1 MAKDKSKTPAR
12 SVKPSRAQDTGPA
25 QPSWRKPPVRSRK
38 QLRQMRSTA
47 PAVKSTK
54 PICSW
59 SQISEGS
66 AASLRS
72 RPIAAGDA
80 RRPRA
85 IARRVLMLVLAVS
98 LTFGLIQLLH
108 LPQLTVSATSTQIGG
123 VQRITRQQIYEASG
137 IEGRSIFLV
146 QPDNIAA
153 AVSQLDGIAKAQ
165 VHVRLPNQVLI
176 DVQERVPFVAWQAS
190 QDGVITTIWL
200 TSDGAV
206 VPQTGQVPPLTL
218 KDQTQ
223 ELPEVG
229 SAQASMLLKSLVAL
243 RDAQPDVT
251 EATYSNNEGLS
262 FRTTEGWYVWLG
274 DGDRLAD
281 KLALLEV
288 ARQEI
293 AKLDRQAQVI
303 DLRYSNERAIW
314 W

>member
-47 PAVKSTK
+47 PAAKSTRPTAVGPK
-54 PICSW
+54 SMK
-59 SQISEGS
+59 
-66 AASLRS
+66 AALPASGQGQLRLAT
-72 RPIAAGDA
+72 PGDA
-80 RRPRA
+80 RA

-123 VQRITRQQIYEASG
+123 VQRITRQQIYEASD